1 MRLCLPHAFLR
12 GRRAVCRYARC
23 LCRPGVQ
30 DDCLT
35 LCEALGDA
43 SAAQALAAQ
52 LGCSSLSALIPCAQG
67 ELSLAQSIGD
77 PLPIPLHLGFDFD

>member
-1 MRLCLPHAFLR
+1 MLP
-12 GRRAVCRYARC
+12 
-23 LCRPGVQ
+23 
-30 DDCLT
+30 
-35 LCEALGDA
+35 
-43 SAAQALAAQ
+43 ALATQ